1 MISENLC
8 RRLLHA
14 ELFLQVITG
23 QVFQY
28 VHGFAAVVVAI
39 IDVHRADRFYREDGS
54 LVSFPVAF
62 SDTHQCSVHG
72 LSQPEWSKN
81 SDARKSTLTI

>member
-1 MISENLC
+1 M
-8 RRLLHA
+8 
-14 ELFLQVITG
+14 ITG

-62 SDTHQCSVHG
+62 SDTVG
-72 LSQPEWSKN
+72 SKN
-81 SDARKSTLTI
+81 